1 MYKRVILLLFLVL
14 WTPFLC
20 GAQEKKEKR
29 EKAKKEHKKKEKK
42 IPENI
47 EPISSVFA
55 FRPKFSLPSTL
66 FDVSN
71 KSGHGLRF
79 NYIPF
84 VRGVVGAGVRIKSV
98 YIAYSIKIPNTSS
111 EELQRGKT
119 SYQDILVTIQTRITG
134 VHLFYQDY
142 KGFYLLYPDRYNPH
156 WTNDKAFPQVP
167 SLHIINAGVNLTFVF
182 NHNFSLNAA
191 LAQSERQ
198 KKSRGSFMMGISER
212 FTSLS
217 CDTSI
222 VPVGQAANYPT
233 LNKYNSGNYY
243 SSILSL
249 GMGYSFIRGRWN
261 LTPVVL
267 GGSGLQGGYYH
278 LTSGSQLDFRIPL
291 YFNFRTSLG
300 YNGNHFYSNVIFN
313 AELNS
318 ISLSET
324 QMRIYH
330 GSLDFGIGLRF

>member
-1 MYKRVILLLFLVL
+1 MHKRYILLLFLVL
-14 WTPFLC
+14 WASFYCP
-20 GAQEKKEKR
+20 GQEKKER
-29 EKAKKEHKKKEKK
+29 KAKEKKEHKKKEKK

-47 EPISSVFA
+47 EAIPAVFA
-55 FRPKFSLPSTL
+55 FRPKYSLPSTL
-66 FDVSN
+66 FDISN
-71 KSGHGLRF
+71 KSGNGLRF
-79 NYIPF
+79 NYAPF
-84 VRGVVGAGVRIKSV
+84 VRGVVGAGVKIKSV
-98 YIAYSIKIPNTSS
+98 YIAYSIKIPNTTA
-111 EELQRGKT
+111 EELDRGKT

-142 KGFYLLYPDRYNPH
+142 KGFYLLYPDRYNPK
-156 WTNDKAFPQVP
+156 WTREKVFPQVP

-182 NHNFSLNAA
+182 NPNFSLNAA
-191 LAQSERQ
+191 FAQNERQ

-222 VPVGQAANYPT
+222 VPAGQASAYPT
-233 LNKYNSGNYY
+233 LNKYSSGSFY

-249 GMGYSFIRGRWN
+249 GMGYSFIHRRWN
-261 LTPVVL
+261 LTPVL
-267 GGSGLQGGYYH
+267 LAGSGLQGEYFH
-278 LTSGSQLDFRIPL
+278 LSSGSQLDFRVPL

-300 YNGNHFYSNVIFN
+300 YNGDHFYTNVIFN

-330 GSLDFGIGLRF
+330 GSIDFGLGIRF